1 MYVKRFI
8 TNNIFGGINKNM
20 ETKNF
25 YAFNPLF
32 EDLFDFPFFDKAH
45 HHQTMRTDIE
55 ENDTN
60 YLLSIDVPGFKKEDI
75 EISLDDGYLVVKA
88 QIKKAPR
95 ENQNTYLR
103 KERFFGTYTRSF
115 YVGDFNLECIDAGLH
130 DGVLYISIP
139 KECCKKENKKFVQ
152 IK

>member
-1 MYVKRFI
+1 
-8 TNNIFGGINKNM
+8 M
-20 ETKNF
+20 ENKNF
-25 YAFNPLF
+25 YALSPLF
-32 EDLFDFPFFDKAH
+32 DDLFDFPFLERKHEH
-45 HHQTMRTDIE
+45 HYTMKTDIE

-60 YLLSIDVPGFKKEDI
+60 YLLSIDVPGLKKEDI

-88 QIKKAPR
+88 NIKKAPH

-115 YVGDFNLECIDAGLH
+115 YVGSFNLDCIEAGLH

-139 KECCKKENKKFVQ
+139 KECCKKENKKVIQ